1 MKTSKP
7 SYLEITQAEYA
18 GAYKIGLQ
26 FNTGMRRIVDF
37 RPFLD
42 HATNPDTTGYRSLAK
57 FKSFRV
63 EHGDLVWGDFQMVF
77 PIADLY
83 SGTLLASKQ
92 TAEDSSKA
100 SVKRKKSSGSVSV
113 KRYQAKA
120 TTGLRRTP
128 IARVTPKAVQS
139 V

>member
-26 FNTGMRRIVDF
+26 FNTGVHRIVDF

-42 HATNPDTTGYRSLAK
+42 RATNPDTTGYRRLAK

-92 TAEDSSKA
+92 TAEHSAKA
-100 SVKRKKSSGSVSV
+100 SVKRNKLPGSATV
-113 KRYQAKA
+113 KRNQVKA
-120 TTGLRRTP
+120 TTGQRRTL
-128 IARVTPKAVQS
+128 IARVAKKAVQS